1 MNLTLAAGEQKR
13 WVSDVYPIKQ
23 LIEIDDKTL
32 IERIQWQFGGAV
44 VTDCPEISAKSK
56 YIYTPER
63 YRWTVETLLSTAEF
77 WRDQQIITLGDVY
90 YTKEAVKTIKDF
102 KGAIQFFGTIH
113 EIFAISFT
121 DFEGVTKHLTDH
133 VKKLENMVTYPS
145 HGKLWQL
152 YRRYNGYNRHIPK
165 IDKNF
170 TFIEDETQDF
180 DEIDDLNSFHEK

>member
-1 MNLTLAAGEQKR
+1 MNLTLAAGQQNR
-13 WVSDVYPIKQ
+13 WECKQFPIKQ
-23 LIEIDDKTL
+23 LIEIDGKTL

-44 VTDCPEISAKSK
+44 VTHCPEILAKSRYVYK
-56 YIYTPER
+56 PER

-102 KGAIQFFGTIH
+102 KGDMQFFGTEH

-121 DFEGVTKHLTDH
+121 DFGGVIKHLKDA
-133 VKKLENMVTYPS
+133 VKRLNEIIAYPS

-152 YRRYNGYNRHIPK
+152 YRRYHEYNNRIAK

-170 TFIEDETQDF
+170 TYINDKTRDF
-180 DEIDDLNSFHEK
+180 DDINDLNTWHGK